1 MRKDV
6 FAWFPRTRSRIG
18 RAILS
23 AVVLGRGTKAEAERR
38 RKRSALHTWAFS
50 IVFNRSQPLVA
61 CSFVPAV
68 LGVLDPTGP
77 TPSPSPYSKLEA
89 ITDPARAGVDVS
101 PVEWIC
107 RSFAIAID
115 SLSASLSLVLG
126 PWSQRDLF
134 LQITPAKLV
143 LGLVSALI
151 IRLLFQVARFFLRK
165 HSKRPRTDTSERYW
179 IDGLL
184 PALRKGI
191 NLFSWVTAGLLFVSP
206 LLPHLALALNSQAPF
221 QITSKLA
228 EIGYFLSLTVFVYWI
243 VRLVD
248 GWLNQLAK
256 RQPRRW
262 YQPTFPLLGQ
272 LIYYDFLL
280 SAFHYFIN
288 LLNLPGGAAAVAYKI
303 VGIVSILVNT
313 VMVIQMVR
321 ALEDIALV
329 RTEMRHYDTYRYRSL
344 QTRLRVL
351 RQLTIFILVIICAA
365 AILLNFDP
373 VRQIGTGL
381 LASAGVAGVIVGLAA
396 QKSLSTII
404 AGLQIA
410 LTNPMKID
418 DVVVVEGEYGQI
430 EEILLTYVVVRAWD
444 QRRLILPITYFIDK
458 SFQNWTRSSSELL
471 GTVFLYFD
479 YLVSIDEIRAVAKQ
493 VVSDSSLWD
502 KRAFGVQVTDWK
514 TDSVEVRILVS
525 ADTSGKLF
533 DLRCEVREKLL
544 TYLQQREPNA
554 FPQVRNVVARS
565 VQKADEH

>member
-1 MRKDV
+1 MGK
-6 FAWFPRTRSRIG
+6 
-18 RAILS
+18 
-23 AVVLGRGTKAEAERR
+23 VVLALLALARMAASK
-38 RKRSALHTWAFS
+38 KRSACSNSAGLTHTQPPDSFPPVHARSRRSRSFS
-50 IVFNRSQPLVA
+50 A
-61 CSFVPAV
+61 SF
-68 LGVLDPTGP
+68 DPTGP

-165 HSKRPRTDTSERYW
+165 HSKRPRTDTRERYW

-221 QITSKLA
+221 QITSRLA
-228 EIGYFLSLTVFVYWI
+228 EIGYFLSLIVFVYWI
-243 VRLVD
+243 VHLVD
-248 GWLNQLAK
+248 GWLNQLAR

-280 SAFHYFIN
+280 TAFHYFIN
-288 LLNLPGGAAAVAYKI
+288 LLDLPGGAAAVASKI

-351 RQLTIFILVIICAA
+351 RQLIIFILVIICAA
-365 AILLNFDP
+365 AILMNFDP

-418 DVVVVEGEYGQI
+418 DVVVVDGEYGQI
-430 EEILLTYVVVRAWD
+430 EEISLTYVVVRAWD
-444 QRRLILPITYFIDK
+444 QRRIILPITYFIDK

-471 GTVFLYFD
+471 GTVFFM
-479 YLVSIDEIRAVAKQ
+479 SIIWSRLMRSVPKQNRWFQTRA
-493 VVSDSSLWD
+493 LWD
-502 KRAFGVQVTDWK
+502 KRVFGVQVTDWK
-514 TDSVEVRILVS
+514 TDSIEIRVLVS
-525 ADTSGKLF
+525 ADSASKLF

-544 TYLQQREPNA
+544 GYLQQREPIV
-554 FPQVRNVVARS
+554 FPRVRNMVAS
-565 VQKADEH
+565 SALKPNGDQAVPNE